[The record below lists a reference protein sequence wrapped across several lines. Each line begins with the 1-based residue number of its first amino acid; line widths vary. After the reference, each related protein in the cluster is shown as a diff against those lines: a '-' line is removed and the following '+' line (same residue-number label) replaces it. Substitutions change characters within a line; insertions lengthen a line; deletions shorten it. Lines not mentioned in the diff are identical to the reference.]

1 MSTWKCKKWKLN
13 SLVLC
18 FKSIQSLLSVCRFF
32 SSFLQFYF
40 PMGSIHHH
48 IFIVFYTIFSTTTP
62 QHFSTN
68 SYIDTTIHFRDQRW
82 DFSATNQGLGSEYS
96 TVERSWVFSLF
107 FSHLSQLRE
116 TTVLLTWITFCF
128 SNKST
133 VTKPYSCC
141 TPKALTKSLNQPMF
155 SICRAKEK
163 NKAFTSI
170 LYGWNRSLCDW
181 VPCRVVNFCALYVA
195 WPGQQKHWWQH
206 GKRAT
211 VRGGRMGSQSVHT
224 VIAVQF
230 GTQSQVFYQPVL
242 LRS

>member
-40 PMGSIHHH
+40 PMGSIHQH

-107 FSHLSQLRE
+107 FFSLVSIERDNCLAHLNNILFFEQ
-116 TTVLLTWITFCF
+116 VNGNKAIFLLYAK
-128 SNKST
+128 SPNK
-133 VTKPYSCC
+133 VTKP
-141 TPKALTKSLNQPMF
+141 TN
-155 SICRAKEK
+155 
-163 NKAFTSI
+163 
-170 LYGWNRSLCDW
+170 
-181 VPCRVVNFCALYVA
+181 
-195 WPGQQKHWWQH
+195 
-206 GKRAT
+206 
-211 VRGGRMGSQSVHT
+211 
-224 VIAVQF
+224 
-230 GTQSQVFYQPVL
+230 VFHL
-242 LRS
+242 